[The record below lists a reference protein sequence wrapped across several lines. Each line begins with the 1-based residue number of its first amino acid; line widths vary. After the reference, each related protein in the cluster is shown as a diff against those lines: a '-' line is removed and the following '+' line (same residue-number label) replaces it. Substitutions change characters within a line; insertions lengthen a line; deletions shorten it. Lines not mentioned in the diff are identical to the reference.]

1 MQGHLRTFGQAMK
14 ALQYLNKYFYKYRTK
29 LFVGFLITVV
39 ARIFSLFTPRLIGN
53 SLTAVEQYVKSE
65 NVSLD
70 SIQELLLFNI
80 LIIIGASLVSGFFTF
95 LMRQTII
102 NVSRYVE
109 FDLKNEIFWHYQK
122 LTQRFY
128 KNNRTG
134 DLMNRIS
141 EDVGKVRMYV
151 GPAFMYSINTV
162 ALFIIV
168 ISYMISI
175 APALTLYTIL
185 PLPILS
191 VTIYKLSR
199 IINEKSTRVQEVLS
213 KMSSFAQESFS
224 GIGVI
229 KSYNLQRI
237 MNQGFDDLASE
248 SYQKNMSL
256 VKVQA
261 WFFPLM
267 ILLIGF
273 SNLIVIYVGGN
284 QYINNEIE
292 IGVLAEFI
300 IYVNMLTWPVAV
312 VGWITSIVQQAEA
325 SQERINL
332 FLKEE
337 PEIKDGPGV
346 QKEIKGALEL
356 KNVSLRYPAT
366 QIQALEN
373 ISLKIPT
380 GTTLGILGNIGS
392 GKSTLLD
399 LITRLYDPSEGK
411 ILLDGIDLKE
421 YTLEQLREAIG
432 SIPQNAFLFS
442 ESIEDNIRFGSIN
455 ASKEAI
461 QEASKEAVVHKNI
474 IAFKEGYQTL
484 LGERGVT
491 LSGGQIQ
498 RVSIA
503 RAFIKDPKILLLDDC
518 LSAVDTDTEEEILK
532 HLKKIAQNKTTLIVS
547 HRISSLKHAD
557 QIIVFE
563 NGKIVQQG
571 KHLALTGVSGYYKEL
586 FEKQQADRNKYFVL
600 FNFFSEIA

>member
-1 MQGHLRTFGQAMK
+1 MKELR
-14 ALQYLNKYFYKYRTK
+14 YLNKYFLKYRTK
-29 LFVGFLITVV
+29 LFWGFLITII
-39 ARIFSLFTPRLIGN
+39 ARIFSLFAPRLIGN
-53 SLTAVEQYVKSE
+53 SLSSVEQYLQSGNE
-65 NVSLD
+65 NTTD
-70 SIQELLLFNI
+70 IKQILLINI
-80 LIIIGASLVSGFFTF
+80 LIIVGTTLVSGFFTF

-102 NVSRYVE
+102 NVSRYIE
-109 FDLKNEIFWHYQK
+109 FDLKNEVFWHYQR

-162 ALFIIV
+162 TLFIIV

-175 APALTLYTIL
+175 APELTLYTLL

-199 IINEKSTRVQEVLS
+199 IINQKSILVQEMLS

-224 GIGVI
+224 GIAVI
-229 KSYNLQRI
+229 KSYNLQKQSI
-237 MNQGFDDLASE
+237 LGFSNLASE
-248 SYQKNMSL
+248 SYDKNMDL

-267 ILLIGF
+267 VLLIGC

-284 QYINNEIE
+284 QYINGEIE

-325 SQERINL
+325 SQKRINV
-332 FLKEE
+332 FLKEQ
-337 PEIKDGPGV
+337 PEIESGKGV
-346 QKEIKGALEL
+346 NISAIQGSLEF
-356 KNVSLRYPAT
+356 KKVSLSYPETGITA
-366 QIQALEN
+366 IDN
-373 ISLKIPT
+373 ISLRIPA
-380 GTTLGILGNIGS
+380 GSTLGIIGNIGS

-399 LITRLYDPSEGK
+399 LILRLYDPTSGS
-411 ILLDGIDLKE
+411 ITLDGHNLKDF
-421 YTLEQLREAIG
+421 TLTELRSAIG
-432 SIPQNAFLFS
+432 YVPQNAFLFS
-442 ESIEDNIRFGSIN
+442 ESIEDNIRFGSPKASIEEIQKMAKN
-455 ASKEAI
+455 A
-461 QEASKEAVVHKNI
+461 AVHNNI
-474 IAFKEGYQTL
+474 VKFKEGYKTL

-503 RAFIKDPKILLLDDC
+503 RTLIKDPQVLLLDDC

-532 HLKKIAQNKTTLIVS
+532 NLKSLTKDKTTLIVS

-571 KHLALTGVSGYYKEL
+571 RHLDLIEVEGYYKEL
-586 FEKQQADRNKYFVL
+586 FEIQQVNNSK
-600 FNFFSEIA
+600 

>member
-1 MQGHLRTFGQAMK
+1 MKELR
-14 ALQYLNKYFYKYRTK
+14 YLNKYFLKYRTK
-29 LFVGFLITVV
+29 LFWGFLITII
-39 ARIFSLFTPRLIGN
+39 ARIFSLFAPRLIGN
-53 SLTAVEQYVKSE
+53 SLSSVEQYLQSGNE
-65 NVSLD
+65 NTTD
-70 SIQELLLFNI
+70 IKQILLINI
-80 LIIIGASLVSGFFTF
+80 LIIVGTTLVSGFFTF

-102 NVSRYVE
+102 NVSRYIE
-109 FDLKNEIFWHYQK
+109 FDLKNEVFWHYQR

-162 ALFIIV
+162 TLFIIV

-175 APALTLYTIL
+175 APELTLYTLL

-199 IINEKSTRVQEVLS
+199 IINHKSILVQEMLS

-224 GIGVI
+224 GIAVI
-229 KSYNLQRI
+229 KSYNLQKQNI
-237 MNQGFDDLASE
+237 HGFSNLASE
-248 SYQKNMSL
+248 SYDKNMDL

-267 ILLIGF
+267 VLLIGC

-284 QYINNEIE
+284 QYINGEIE

-325 SQERINL
+325 SQKRINV
-332 FLKEE
+332 FLKEQ
-337 PEIKDGPGV
+337 PEIESGKGV
-346 QKEIKGALEL
+346 NISAIQGSLEF
-356 KNVSLRYPAT
+356 KKVSLSYPETGIIA
-366 QIQALEN
+366 IDN
-373 ISLKIPT
+373 ISLSIPA
-380 GTTLGILGNIGS
+380 GSTLGIIGNIGS

-399 LITRLYDPSEGK
+399 LILRLYDPTSGS
-411 ILLDGIDLKE
+411 ITLDGHNLKDF
-421 YTLEQLREAIG
+421 TLTELRSAIG
-432 SIPQNAFLFS
+432 YVPQNAFLFS
-442 ESIEDNIRFGSIN
+442 ESIEDNIRFGSPKASIEEIQKMAKN
-455 ASKEAI
+455 A
-461 QEASKEAVVHKNI
+461 AVHNNI
-474 IAFKEGYQTL
+474 VKFKEGYKTL

-503 RAFIKDPKILLLDDC
+503 RALIKDPQVLLLDDC

-532 HLKKIAQNKTTLIVS
+532 NLKSLTKDKTTLIVS

-571 KHLALTGVSGYYKEL
+571 KHLDLIEVEGYYKEL
-586 FEKQQADRNKYFVL
+586 FEIQQVNNSK
-600 FNFFSEIA
+600 

>member
-1 MQGHLRTFGQAMK
+1 MK
-14 ALQYLNKYFYKYRTK
+14 ALQYLNKYFYKYRTQ
-29 LFVGFLITVV
+29 LLLGFLITVI
-39 ARIFSLFTPRLIGN
+39 ARIFSLFAPRLIGN
-53 SLTAVEQYVKSE
+53 SLTAVEQYLQSE
-65 NVSLD
+65 NPD
-70 SIQELLLFNI
+70 SEAIQRVLLVNI
-80 LIIIGASLVSGFFTF
+80 LIILGTALASGFFTF

-102 NVSRYVE
+102 NVSRYIE

-175 APALTLYTIL
+175 APTLTLYTLL

-199 IINEKSTRVQEVLS
+199 IINEKSTLVQEVLS

-224 GIGVI
+224 GIAVI
-229 KSYNLQRI
+229 KSYNLQDKVFS
-237 MNQGFDDLASE
+237 GFDDLAE
-248 SYQKNMSL
+248 DSYQKNMSL

-267 ILLIGF
+267 ILLIGC

-325 SQERINL
+325 SQKRIND
-332 FLKEE
+332 FLKEA
-337 PEIKDGPGV
+337 PEIFDGPGV
-346 QKEIKGALEL
+346 TKEITGTIEFKG
-356 KNVSLRYPAT
+356 VSLTYPET
-366 QIQALEN
+366 QINALN
-373 ISLKIPT
+373 QINLKIPA
-380 GTTLGILGNIGS
+380 GSTLGIIGNIGS
-392 GKSTLLD
+392 GKSTLLE
-399 LITRLYDPSEGK
+399 LISRLYDPTSGK
-411 ILLDGIDLKE
+411 LTLDGVDLKQ
-421 YTLEQLREAIG
+421 YKLEELRSSIG
-432 SIPQNAFLFS
+432 YIPQNAFLFS
-442 ESIEDNIRFGSIN
+442 ESIENNIRFGSIN
-455 ASKEAI
+455 ASEEEI
-461 QEASKEAVVHKNI
+461 IEASKKAAVHENI
-474 IAFKEGYQTL
+474 INFNEGYKTI

-532 HLKKIAQNKTTLIVS
+532 HLKAVSKNKTTLIVS

-557 QIIVFE
+557 QIVVFE
-563 NGKIVQQG
+563 NGEIVQQG
-571 KHLALTGVSGYYKEL
+571 KHLDLIKIDGYYKEL
-586 FEKQQADRNKYFVL
+586 FEKQQADNSK
-600 FNFFSEIA
+600 